1 MPFPAEDRGR
11 ECLWAFPVP
20 SYSSPTTSISTR
32 NSGQASPSISERA
45 RNRDVVIAVVEGTR
59 DSRPTRLGCECSR
72 AAPVT
77 AEKGLPVPRD
87 GLAMDSNQA
96 MERASHP
103 KPGVLSDFILGSQD
117 GIVNVL
123 GIILGLSAAT
133 RDVRIILVATL
144 AALGAESIAMGAVA
158 YTSTRARRRL
168 YLSQVV
174 QERREMEEVPQ
185 TERDEVRNI
194 LAGWGY
200 KDADLEEIVERICR
214 NPTAELEFMMS
225 FELKLSPVEVG
236 APRASAFLV
245 GTATVVGHFIPLSPF
260 FFVGSDVLLGAV
272 LAILLSGVALF
283 GIGWYEAK
291 ITVGSWWREGLE
303 MLVIGLAGGV
313 AGYVIGRLVGA
324 A

>member
-1 MPFPAEDRGR
+1 
-11 ECLWAFPVP
+11 
-20 SYSSPTTSISTR
+20 
-32 NSGQASPSISERA
+32 
-45 RNRDVVIAVVEGTR
+45 
-59 DSRPTRLGCECSR
+59 
-72 AAPVT
+72 
-77 AEKGLPVPRD
+77 
-87 GLAMDSNQA
+87 MDSNEA

-174 QERREMEEVPQ
+174 QERREMKEIPQ
-185 TERDEVRNI
+185 TERDEVREI

-225 FELKLSPVEVG
+225 FELKLSPVEAG

-260 FFVGSDVLLGAV
+260 FFIGSDVLLGAV

-303 MLVIGLAGGV
+303 MLVIGLGGGV

>member
-1 MPFPAEDRGR
+1 
-11 ECLWAFPVP
+11 
-20 SYSSPTTSISTR
+20 
-32 NSGQASPSISERA
+32 
-45 RNRDVVIAVVEGTR
+45 
-59 DSRPTRLGCECSR
+59 
-72 AAPVT
+72 
-77 AEKGLPVPRD
+77 
-87 GLAMDSNQA
+87 MDPNQA

-185 TERDEVRNI
+185 TERDEVREI

-200 KDADLEEIVERICR
+200 KDADISRRSWSESAATR
-214 NPTAELEFMMS
+214 
-225 FELKLSPVEVG
+225 
-236 APRASAFLV
+236 PRS
-245 GTATVVGHFIPLSPF
+245 SN
-260 FFVGSDVLLGAV
+260 S
-272 LAILLSGVALF
+272 
-283 GIGWYEAK
+283 
-291 ITVGSWWREGLE
+291 
-303 MLVIGLAGGV
+303 
-313 AGYVIGRLVGA
+313 
-324 A
+324 

>member
-1 MPFPAEDRGR
+1 MDA
-11 ECLWAFPVP
+11 
-20 SYSSPTTSISTR
+20 
-32 NSGQASPSISERA
+32 NQARERA
-45 RNRDVVIAVVEGTR
+45 T
-59 DSRPTRLGCECSR
+59 
-72 AAPVT
+72 
-77 AEKGLPVPRD
+77 
-87 GLAMDSNQA
+87 
-96 MERASHP
+96 HP
-103 KPGVLSDFILGSQD
+103 KPTVLSDFILGSQD

-168 YLSQVV
+168 YLSQAV
-174 QERREMEEVPQ
+174 QERREMKEIPQ
-185 TERDEVRNI
+185 TERGEVRGI

-200 KDADLEEIVERICR
+200 KGADLQEIVERICR

-225 FELKLSPVEVG
+225 FELKLSPLEAG
-236 APRASAFLV
+236 GPRASAFLV

-260 FFVGSDVLLGAV
+260 FFFVGNDVLLGAA
-272 LAILLSGVALF
+272 LAVLLSAVALF

-291 ITVGSWWREGLE
+291 ITVGSWWRVALE
-303 MLVIGLAGGV
+303 MLGIGLGGGI

>member
-1 MPFPAEDRGR
+1 MDANIAR
-11 ECLWAFPVP
+11 
-20 SYSSPTTSISTR
+20 
-32 NSGQASPSISERA
+32 ERA
-45 RNRDVVIAVVEGTR
+45 T
-59 DSRPTRLGCECSR
+59 
-72 AAPVT
+72 
-77 AEKGLPVPRD
+77 
-87 GLAMDSNQA
+87 
-96 MERASHP
+96 HP
-103 KPGVLSDFILGSQD
+103 KPTVLSDFILGSQD

-168 YLSQVV
+168 YLSQAV
-174 QERREMEEVPQ
+174 QERREMKEIPK
-185 TERDEVRNI
+185 TERDEVRDI
-194 LAGWGY
+194 LTGWGY

-225 FELKLSPVEVG
+225 FELKLSPVEAG

-303 MLVIGLAGGV
+303 MLLIGLGGGV